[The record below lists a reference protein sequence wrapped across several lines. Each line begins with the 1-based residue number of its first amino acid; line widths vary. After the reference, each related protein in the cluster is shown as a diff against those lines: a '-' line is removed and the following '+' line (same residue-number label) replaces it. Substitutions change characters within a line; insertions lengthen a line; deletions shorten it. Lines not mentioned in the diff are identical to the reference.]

1 MISLFIA
8 IEGPNGA
15 GKSTIA
21 RLLAD
26 RLADLGPAGVHL
38 TAEPTRTPLGQ
49 LLRRQEDFL
58 HGKALALALAAD
70 RVAHIE
76 NEIIPR
82 LDDGF
87 HVVTD
92 RYVASSLVLQRVDGL
107 DLAEIWSYNR
117 YVLPATVIYLEDDP
131 DVIRA
136 RLDARPHLTRL
147 ERAGSPEQELAHYRD
162 AARHLHR
169 QQWRQHTVACNR
181 LTPDQVVTTILGLLP
196 ADLPLTS
203 EAQQPC
209 CPS

>member
-8 IEGPNGA
+8 IEGPNGV

-26 RLADLGPAGVHL
+26 SLADLGPAGVHL

-58 HGKALALALAAD
+58 HGRALALALAAD
-70 RVAHIE
+70 RAAHIE

-92 RYVASSLVLQRVDGL
+92 RYVASSLVMQRVDGL
-107 DLAEIWSYNR
+107 DLNEIWSYNR

-136 RLDARPHLTRL
+136 RLAARPHLTRL
-147 ERAGSPEQELAHYRD
+147 ERAGSPERELALYRD
-162 AARHLHR
+162 AVRHLHR
-169 QQWRQHTVACNR
+169 QEWRQYTVACSG
-181 LTPDQVVTTILGLLP
+181 LTPEQVVTAILGLLP
-196 ADLPLTS
+196 ADRPLTS
-203 EAQQPC
+203 EA
-209 CPS
+209 

>member
-8 IEGPNGA
+8 IEGPNGV
-15 GKSTIA
+15 GKSTVA

-26 RLADLGPAGVHL
+26 CIAGLGPAGVHL

-49 LLRRQEDFL
+49 LLCRQEDFL

-70 RVAHIE
+70 RAAHIE
-76 NEIIPR
+76 SEIIPR

-87 HVVTD
+87 HVVTN
-92 RYVASSLVLQRVDGL
+92 RYVASSLVLQRIDGL

-136 RLDARPHLTRL
+136 RLAARPHLTRL
-147 ERAGSPEQELAHYRD
+147 QRACSPEKELALYRD
-162 AARHLHR
+162 AATHLHR
-169 QQWRQHTVACNR
+169 QQWRQHVVVCHG
-181 LTPDQVVTTILGLLP
+181 LTPEQVVDTILGLLP
-196 ADLPLTS
+196 ADGP
-203 EAQQPC
+203 
-209 CPS
+209 

>member
-1 MISLFIA
+1 MINLFIA
-8 IEGPNGA
+8 IEGPNGV
-15 GKSTIA
+15 GKSTIS

-70 RVAHIE
+70 RAAHIE

-131 DVIRA
+131 DIIRA
-136 RLDARPHLTRL
+136 RLAARAHLTRL
-147 ERAGSPEQELAHYRD
+147 ERAGSPEKELALYRD

-169 QQWRQHTVACNR
+169 QEWRQHTIACAG
-181 LTPDQVVTTILGLLP
+181 LTPDQIVSTILNLIP
-196 ADLPLTS
+196 ADTLLTS
-203 EAQQPC
+203 EA
-209 CPS
+209 

>member
-1 MISLFIA
+1 MITLFIA
-8 IEGPNGA
+8 IEGPNGV
-15 GKSTIA
+15 GKSTTS

-70 RVAHIE
+70 RAAHIE
-76 NEIIPR
+76 NEIVPR

-136 RLDARPHLTRL
+136 RLAARAHLTRL
-147 ERAGSPEQELAHYRD
+147 ERAGSPEKELVLHRD

-169 QQWRQHTVACNR
+169 QEWRQYTIACAG
-181 LTPDQVVTTILGLLP
+181 LTPDQIVSTILNLLP
-196 ADLPLTS
+196 ADTLLTS
-203 EAQQPC
+203 EA
-209 CPS
+209 